1 MQLRPYLDDLVA
13 LFYPKICP
21 GCAMPMQRSEQHM
34 CLYCTFR
41 LPKTGFE
48 SGRDNPVEKIFKG
61 RIPVSQ
67 ANSFLY
73 FKKQG
78 MAQRLMHELK
88 YNGNK
93 DLGFYLGELFATELM
108 ADPGF
113 RKPDVLA
120 TVPLHPQKMLKR
132 GFNQSDEIAKGF
144 SSSSG
149 IPIANGLLKR
159 SKNTGTQTR
168 KKRFE
173 RWENTEDSFALN
185 DTQMLKG
192 KHIGLIDDVITTGAT
207 LESCA
212 SKLQQAGDTRI
223 SIFSLCITIH

>member
-1 MQLRPYLDDLVA
+1 MQIQAYLNDLAA

-21 GCAMPMQRSEQHM
+21 GCAMPMQRSERHI
-34 CLYCTFR
+34 CLYCSLS
-41 LPKTGFE
+41 LPKTGFV
-48 SGRDNPVEKIFKG
+48 SGTDNPVEKIFKG
-61 RIPVSQ
+61 RLQVFQ

-73 FKKQG
+73 FRKKG
-78 MAQRLMHELK
+78 MAQKLMHELK

-93 DLGFYLGELFATELM
+93 DLGAHLGGLFGSELI

-113 RKPDVLA
+113 QKPDIIT
-120 TVPLHPQKMLKR
+120 TVPLHPLKMLKR

-144 SSSSG
+144 SANTG
-149 IPIANGLLKR
+149 IPLVKDLLKR
-159 SKNTGTQTR
+159 SKYTGTQTH

-173 RWENTEDSFALN
+173 RWENTEDSFVVN
-185 DTQMLKG
+185 DSQMIEG

-207 LESCA
+207 LEACA
-212 SKLQQAGDTRI
+212 SKLQQGGSTKI